1 MKKIFALLLVVGMF
15 VLNGCTSVSIIAR
28 DHLFGY
34 VESKDFIEDEYSI
47 GTYDFSQHVF
57 GGFSNYGYADDEH
70 LELRYLKDQVY
81 TEVQYFYDYSE
92 DASGQIDL
100 TLNRVEIVYM
110 NIDENEYLKLVKDG
124 LNDNYQMTEEEYDDF
139 IVMLY
144 ELRMKDVIWVIT
156 SLGYELK

>member
-1 MKKIFALLLVVGMF
+1 MKKIFALLLVVGVF
-15 VLNGCTSVSIIAR
+15 VLNGCTSASIIAR

-47 GTYDFSQHVF
+47 GTYDFSQDVF